1 MAQKLKLTLVM
12 VPIWVELT
20 SLRTRSKARQR
31 AVEALFE
38 ADQRQVSVEVVFGR
52 NPEVNEYAIELAQTV
67 QENGI
72 RIDEI
77 IETYANDW
85 SINRMPAVDRAIVR
99 CAVAEMIFKREI
111 ESAVIISEAID
122 IAQNLST
129 PESSKFINGLLANIS
144 SIRDSLTTL

>member
-1 MAQKLKLTLVM
+1 M